1 MRVSELDFYAS
12 PWLHVNDLKGRPTR
26 VTITRWAIEE
36 VRERDGGK
44 VKKVALSFQGKKKR
58 LLLNKSQGQAGEDA
72 WGELDAWIGKQCIL
86 QPDTASNGKGTINL
100 VPLVAQSAPDAPEE
114 QREPAETQP
123 GAEQPPTSAEGQPA
137 ATGERMSDA
146 EAAALW
152 EKHKPPAEPYPGY
165 SG

>member
-72 WGELDAWIGKQCIL
+72 WGELDALSLIHI
-86 QPDTASNGKGTINL
+86 S
-100 VPLVAQSAPDAPEE
+100 
-114 QREPAETQP
+114 EPT
-123 GAEQPPTSAEGQPA
+123 
-137 ATGERMSDA
+137 R
-146 EAAALW
+146 
-152 EKHKPPAEPYPGY
+152 PY
-165 SG
+165 